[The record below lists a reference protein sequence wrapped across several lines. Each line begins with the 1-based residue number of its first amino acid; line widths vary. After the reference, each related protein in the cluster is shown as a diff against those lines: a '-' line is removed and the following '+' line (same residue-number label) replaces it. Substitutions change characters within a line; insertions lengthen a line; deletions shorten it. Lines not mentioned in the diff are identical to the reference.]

1 MAIEKPLVDGNVK
14 ENGKELSKEEL
25 DARRAEITKYYEEHI
40 PSLKVQLEY
49 EGLLR
54 DIEKVRAE
62 RLQAQMFMTKAM
74 AEPPTAPA
82 APGRPNPQAGPMPA
96 PPNAAKKVAKEVE
109 KTVKDSNKTK
119 KKGNYRSFIV
129 CEMKRLKKLYPNER
143 QADIMKMAAKNWNKG
158 KM

>member
-49 EGLLR
+49 ESLLR

-62 RLQAQMFMTKAM
+62 RLQAQMFVQQQM
-74 AEPPTAPA
+74 AGQQQGPGVPPVPAKPTAAPA
-82 APGRPNPQAGPMPA
+82 VNVKKDTEKKEPA
-96 PPNAAKKVAKEVE
+96 
-109 KTVKDSNKTK
+109 
-119 KKGNYRSFIV
+119 
-129 CEMKRLKKLYPNER
+129 KRTLKKTEKAN
-143 QADIMKMAAKNWNKG
+143 A
-158 KM
+158 